1 MPLLI
6 MLRGGKRTD
15 EGILAD
21 EDILPLSHR
30 RRVLSSGNSPKA
42 PVTIR
47 RRRTVF
53 SILAIITVVLLL
65 VVGLGGRSPRKIVC
79 SADRL

>member
-1 MPLLI
+1 

-42 PVTIR
+42 GVAIR
-47 RRRTVF
+47 RCRTVF
-53 SILAIITVVLLL
+53 SALAIVTVVLLL
-65 VVGLGGRSPRKIVC
+65 AVVLGSRSPRKIVC